1 VVQGDGILG
10 GLLAAFLTRNI
21 THKGGGRRSRGV
33 AQGEEIGA
41 FMELNRGLLNEATER
56 GLVSEQQAEQLWRFL
71 YEREKDTPSFRFT
84 HILYY
89 LGGLIAIGAMSLFMT
104 LGWER
109 FGGWGLFFLAIAYA
123 VAGLWLTEF
132 FLNSSRLP
140 IPAGITATFVVVLTP
155 LAVYGLQAVLGWWA
169 EGLVYRDYHTRIDW
183 RWILMEL
190 ATLATG
196 AVMLWRY
203 RLPFL
208 MMPVAVTLWYMSMDL
223 TPFLFGDAD
232 SMWELRKLVSL
243 WFGLLIVLLALWV
256 DVRTRREK
264 DFAFWLYLFGVMAF
278 WGGMSLMRSDSEL
291 SKIVYLCIN
300 LAMILVGATLSR
312 RVFAVFG
319 ALGAAGYL
327 GHLAYDVFKDSMM
340 FPFVLTIIGLGVV
353 YLGIVWQRQE
363 ETISGALRGLLPV
376 PMRELIERRD

>member
-1 VVQGDGILG
+1 
-10 GLLAAFLTRNI
+10 
-21 THKGGGRRSRGV
+21 
-33 AQGEEIGA
+33 
-41 FMELNRGLLNEATER
+41 MELNRGLLNEATER
-56 GLVSEQQAEQLWRFL
+56 GLVSEQQAEQLWQFL
-71 YEREKDTPSFRFT
+71 CEREKDTPSFRFT

>member
-1 VVQGDGILG
+1 
-10 GLLAAFLTRNI
+10 
-21 THKGGGRRSRGV
+21 
-33 AQGEEIGA
+33 
-41 FMELNRGLLNEATER
+41 MELNRGLLNDATER
-56 GLVSEQQAEQLWRFL
+56 GLLSEQQAEQLWQFL
-71 YEREKDTPSFRFT
+71 CERGKDTPSFRFT

-109 FGGWGLFFLAIAYA
+109 FGGWGLFCIAIAYA

-155 LAVYGLQAVLGWWA
+155 LAIYGLQAALGWWP
-169 EGLVYRDYHTRIDW
+169 EGLVYREYHTRIDW

-232 SMWELRKLVSL
+232 STWELRKLVSL
-243 WFGLLIVLLALWV
+243 WFGLLIALLALWV
-256 DVRTRREK
+256 DVRTRHEK

-291 SKIVYLCIN
+291 RKIVYLCIN
-300 LAMILVGATLSR
+300 LTMILVGATLSR
-312 RVFAVFG
+312 RVFAIFG
-319 ALGAAGYL
+319 GLGAAGYL

-353 YLGIVWQRQE
+353 YLGIIWQRQE
-363 ETISGALRGLLPV
+363 ETISSTLRGLLPL
-376 PMRELIERRD
+376 PMRELIERRH

>member
-1 VVQGDGILG
+1 
-10 GLLAAFLTRNI
+10 
-21 THKGGGRRSRGV
+21 
-33 AQGEEIGA
+33 
-41 FMELNRGLLNEATER
+41 
-56 GLVSEQQAEQLWRFL
+56 
-71 YEREKDTPSFRFT
+71 
-84 HILYY
+84 
-89 LGGLIAIGAMSLFMT
+89 
-104 LGWER
+104 
-109 FGGWGLFFLAIAYA
+109 
-123 VAGLWLTEF
+123 
-132 FLNSSRLP
+132 
-140 IPAGITATFVVVLTP
+140 
-155 LAVYGLQAVLGWWA
+155 
-169 EGLVYRDYHTRIDW
+169 
-183 RWILMEL
+183 
-190 ATLATG
+190 
-196 AVMLWRY
+196 
-203 RLPFL
+203 
-208 MMPVAVTLWYMSMDL
+208 
-223 TPFLFGDAD
+223 
-232 SMWELRKLVSL
+232 
-243 WFGLLIVLLALWV
+243 V